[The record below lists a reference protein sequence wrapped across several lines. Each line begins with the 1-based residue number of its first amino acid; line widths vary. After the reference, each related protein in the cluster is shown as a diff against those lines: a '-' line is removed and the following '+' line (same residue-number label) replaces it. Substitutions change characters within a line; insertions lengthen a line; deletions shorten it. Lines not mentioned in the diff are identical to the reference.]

1 MRNPNASD
9 SLDLAAP
16 ISLPPGTIVGYVAGR
31 PVYNIAGGA
40 EDAESDVDMGDEHA
54 EEAEAAVEEEP
65 EAEAEEESPKPKAP
79 AKKAEP
85 KADDYVAPSR
95 DEWTRTQ
102 AALKKA
108 NDDAKRHRLRNK
120 ELEDK
125 ARGDET
131 EHEKALREAREEGE
145 KRFRAPLVRTAAR
158 SALVEAGALAF
169 LSEEKDPESREARD
183 KADSR
188 LARLMKLLD
197 TEALDVDDGGAVSGL
212 EAAVDDLRAD
222 YPELF
227 AAPQKKVKPRPTAA
241 ARPAAPDKPK
251 SAAEQHALRALG
263 RT

>member
-1 MRNPNASD
+1 MN
-9 SLDLAAP
+9 SLDPTRP
-16 ISLPPGTIVGYVAGR
+16 ISLPPGTVIGYVSGR

-40 EDAESDVDMGDEHA
+40 DDTDSDVDMGDENG
-54 EEAEAAVEEEP
+54 EEPEPAVEEEP
-65 EAEAEEESPKPKAP
+65 DDESDAEDEEQPKPKAP
-79 AKKAEP
+79 VKKPEAKR
-85 KADDYVAPSR
+85 DDYVAPSR
-95 DEWTRTQ
+95 DEWARTQ

-131 EHEKALREAREEGE
+131 EHDKALREAREQGE

-169 LSEEKDPESREARD
+169 LAEEKDPESREARD

-197 TEALDVDDGGAVSGL
+197 TDALDVDDDGGVSGL
-212 EAAVDDLRAD
+212 ESAVDDLRAD
-222 YPELF
+222 CPELF
-227 AAPQKKVKPRPTAA
+227 AAPPKKAKPRPTAA

-251 SAAEQHALRALG
+251 SAAELHALRALG
-263 RT
+263 RS